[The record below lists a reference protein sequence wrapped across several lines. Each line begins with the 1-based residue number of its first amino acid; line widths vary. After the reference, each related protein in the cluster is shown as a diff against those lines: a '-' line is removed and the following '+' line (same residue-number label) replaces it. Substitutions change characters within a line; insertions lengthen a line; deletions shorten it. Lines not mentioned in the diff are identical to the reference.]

1 MPRRPNGDTQQRI
14 LEYIEKYIDENGFPP
29 SVREIGLAV
38 DLKSTSTVHGHLNR
52 LEKKG
57 LLHREAMKPRTIVK
71 KEEKPAM
78 KEGHSTKRAGVRAP
92 VRPVHVGVAAPEQKK
107 VEALG
112 TGPKKEVKTEEVIPM
127 GAPKPKS
134 DEAIPMGAPKP
145 KADEAIPLGA
155 PAPKSDEAIP
165 LGSPSQETGG
175 KEE

>member
-1 MPRRPNGDTQQRI
+1 MT
-14 LEYIEKYIDENGFPP
+14 
-29 SVREIGLAV
+29 
-38 DLKSTSTVHGHLNR
+38 T
-52 LEKKG
+52 KK
-57 LLHREAMKPRTIVK
+57 AMKDKAIKTALAITLASVLAFSIRATERPLPQIIKPTETKEAIK
-71 KEEKPAM
+71 ELKEKEEKPAM

-107 VEALG
+107 VEALE